1 MHSVFLSTS
10 LTGDRMPTQIC
21 IFEDNCAT
29 QFLPLVYFRPV
40 YNLICGMSSLGE
52 KIVSSYPGAP
62 VTLHIRPYLEPL
74 FKARYPLF
82 RINELI
88 ADSVLF
94 VNGRVLAGSD
104 LASKIPLE
112 GPAETVYYSGKNI
125 AAARLSG
132 TLLEELKQRP
142 AGIASI
148 GEIDGMQR
156 VQVDVHLV
164 EYPWDLINRLHEQM
178 EIDFRRKV
186 KSLKGKQIKGK
197 VYAGCQLLKKKNIVI
212 DAGSVV
218 KPGVVIDAEN
228 GPVYIGRNVI
238 IMSHAT
244 IVGPVHIG
252 DGSIVKIG
260 AQVYGETYLGRVC
273 KVGGEIAESVMHAY
287 ANKQHEGFLGHSY
300 LGAWVNLGAGTTNS
314 DLKNNYST
322 VKVQTGAGTIDSGS
336 VFVGATIGDHTKSA
350 INTVFNSGTV
360 VGVSSNVFGSGFPPK
375 FIPSFSWGGA
385 GEAFATYSFD
395 RALEVAERVM
405 QRRGVTM
412 REEERELFQTI
423 FEMTTDDR
431 RRLRMPQ

>member
-1 MHSVFLSTS
+1 
-10 LTGDRMPTQIC
+10 
-21 IFEDNCAT
+21 
-29 QFLPLVYFRPV
+29 
-40 YNLICGMSSLGE
+40 
-52 KIVSSYPGAP
+52 
-62 VTLHIRPYLEPL
+62 
-74 FKARYPLF
+74 
-82 RINELI
+82 
-88 ADSVLF
+88 
-94 VNGRVLAGSD
+94 
-104 LASKIPLE
+104 
-112 GPAETVYYSGKNI
+112 
-125 AAARLSG
+125 
-132 TLLEELKQRP
+132 
-142 AGIASI
+142 
-148 GEIDGMQR
+148 MQR

-178 EIDFRRKV
+178 GIDFRRKV

-197 VYAGCQLLKKKNIVI
+197 VYAGCHLLNKKNIVI

-228 GPVYIGRNVI
+228 GPVYIGKNVT

-412 REEERELFQTI
+412 REEERELFHTI